1 MWYLSVM
8 LIAISILSIL
18 FIMLVMRERR
28 IFRSIISKIR
38 DHPDV
43 TTSDQRSIL
52 FLSYKSEVLQELDSL
67 LEATNTEKFIV
78 ILSAPEWLVSQKR
91 RKWVHHTVVYAKE
104 LGWEIEKVSIIQVK
118 QKGITR
124 IRHVVEYLENNHRE
138 GRGMNDGKHYASGH
152 TRTLS

>member
-8 LIAISILSIL
+8 LIVISILSIL

-104 LGWEIEKVSIIQVK
+104 LGWEIENVSIIQVK

>member
-8 LIAISILSIL
+8 LIVISILSIL

-78 ILSAPEWLVSQKR
+78 ILSAP
-91 RKWVHHTVVYAKE
+91 
-104 LGWEIEKVSIIQVK
+104 IEANKSC
-118 QKGITR
+118 
-124 IRHVVEYLENNHRE
+124 LL
-138 GRGMNDGKHYASGH
+138 NDYY
-152 TRTLS
+152 